1 MEPDDG
7 DGGGKRVRQATPQ
20 PTVAA
25 AASAWNP
32 PSMPQMYAT
41 GLECRAEA
49 VNTSSGEWSID
60 GSQWR
65 NANLSA
71 ADPTNKELKQRQAE
85 ARRMLLKKP

>member
-7 DGGGKRVRQATPQ
+7 DGGGKRVRQSPAQPAT
-20 PTVAA
+20 TAVA
-25 AASAWNP
+25 SVWNP

-41 GLECRAEA
+41 GLACRAEA

-65 NANLSA
+65 SANLSA
-71 ADPTNKELKQRQAE
+71 ADPTNKELKQRQAD